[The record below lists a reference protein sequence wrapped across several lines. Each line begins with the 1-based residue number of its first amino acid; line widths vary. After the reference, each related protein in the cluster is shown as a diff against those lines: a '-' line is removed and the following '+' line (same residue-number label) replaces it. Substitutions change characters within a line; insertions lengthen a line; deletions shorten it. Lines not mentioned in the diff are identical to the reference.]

1 MEDPSVSR
9 RLPALFP
16 HDLQFC
22 TQSRQSVVDP
32 LNGKVIHGLLG
43 GDIIFHDGFVVG
55 KQVIATVFGV
65 RTGVLR
71 KSTRAENRAP

>member
-1 MEDPSVSR
+1 MQDPSVSR

-16 HDLQFC
+16 HDLHFC
-22 TQSRQSVVDP
+22 TQRRQSAVDP
-32 LNGKVIHGLLG
+32 LNGSVIHGRLV